1 MRRYADVQW
10 YTMIHGAVGCFR
22 SQRSQPKLISW
33 WRIFVV
39 KLMVPVFRRLGN
51 GHTHTQTH
59 THTLTLWEYTQTHT
73 QKNTK
78 RGSTMIN
85 NDQHSPPRATLAP
98 YISSY
103 LLVSPRIS
111 SYSLWSFC
119 LNRFVLIL
127 EGQLC
132 GTISTSADSATSI
145 YLYHLE
151 SSWVNILLDL
161 GYPSVS
167 TNHGLLDCLSAKMI
181 KNADSLKWKLQ
192 RINGRKSDWE
202 CDPAILLKQFSFT

>member
-10 YTMIHGAVGCFR
+10 YNDTWSSWAFPLTAEPAKINQLMAYLCSETHGSGMFR
-22 SQRSQPKLISW
+22 YFADW
-33 WRIFVV
+33 ATD
-39 KLMVPVFRRLGN
+39 
-51 GHTHTQTH
+51 THTYTH
-59 THTLTLWEYTQTHT
+59 WHCGNTHKHTPKKTQNGD
-73 QKNTK
+73 QQW
-78 RGSTMIN
+78 STMIN
-85 NDQHSPPRATLAP
+85 IHHHV
-98 YISSY
+98 
-103 LLVSPRIS
+103 LLLLLISPRIS